1 MKKKFN
7 KCLSVVTAMVL
18 ASTVLFGCAGS
29 AATNGGNAAAMQEDA
44 TKEAG
49 GETAAGEET
58 PASTDPADYPTIKV
72 SVLCINEPTDKELV
86 EEAISEITREKIGCN
101 IEFVPI
107 IYGNMQQQMSL
118 LLSGG
123 DDLIDIYFTGRWS
136 TLSSVVNNGQA
147 IALDEY
153 LAPYEEE
160 MKAAITKSVYD
171 CGKIN
176 GTTYGLTRYLN
187 FAGFP
192 VYTTTKEIGDKYGLS
207 NGDAITL
214 DELTEFFEKVKADY
228 PDAALAGSSSS
239 GLNNQAFVGRVD
251 NMGDPNILGGLLADD
266 DTTVVNYYAT
276 DDYKNMVEYFKKWK
290 AIGITM
296 DDPLNV
302 VDRPSDYLPNG
313 KCLGC
318 FAIHYDAA
326 SNGNYSTTNYGV
338 ECISVSIMDRT
349 VTSPD
354 WWYCVAPT
362 CKNPDKAAAFLYLMT
377 VDPDVENLLCL
388 GIENVHYQV
397 LEDGS
402 AAYMEGKDMTTTGWS
417 MGVSWAWPN
426 CTISLPFESD
436 PDYYE
441 IMVEA
446 NNSVEYSDAFGFVF
460 DSTAVENEISAC
472 ANVVAQYR
480 PALECGVPS
489 DMDAAYQEFLSAL
502 KSAGIDKIIEEKQ
515 RQLDAYLAT
524 K

>member
-1 MKKKFN
+1 MKTKFKKWL
-7 KCLSVVTAMVL
+7 CCASATVVMSTFLWGCGSQGTTSTTGTSETSDVETSENTAT
-18 ASTVLFGCAGS
+18 TVENVS
-29 AATNGGNAAAMQEDA
+29 INPE
-44 TKEAG
+44 
-49 GETAAGEET
+49 
-58 PASTDPADYPTIKV
+58 DYPTIKV
-72 SVLCINEPTDKELV
+72 SVLCINEPTDKATV
-86 EEAISEITREKIGCN
+86 EEEISKITREKIGCN

-123 DDLIDIYFTGRWS
+123 DDLVDIYFTGRWS

-160 MKAAITKSVYD
+160 MKAAITESVYN

-192 VYTTTKEIGDKYGLS
+192 VYTTTKEIGDKYGLQ

-214 DELTEFFEKVKADY
+214 DQLTEFFEKVKADY
-228 PDAALAGSSSS
+228 PDKALVGTSSA

-266 DTTVVNYYAT
+266 DKTVVNYYAT

-290 AIGITM
+290 EIGITM

-302 VDRPSDYLPNG
+302 VDRPGDYLPSG

-377 VDPDVENLLCL
+377 VDPDIENLLCL
-388 GIENVHYQV
+388 GVENVHYQI
-397 LEDGS
+397 LEDGT
-402 AAYMEGKDMTTTGWS
+402 AAYIDGKDMTTTGWS
-417 MGVSWAWPN
+417 MGVSWTWPN
-426 CTISLPFESD
+426 CTISIPFESD

-446 NNSVEYSDAFGFVF
+446 NNSVEYSDAFGFAF

-489 DMDAAYQEFLSAL
+489 DMDASYQEFLSAL
-502 KSAGIDKIIEEKQ
+502 ESAGIDKIIEEKQ
-515 RQLDAYLAT
+515 RQLDEYLAN